1 MLETISSYHANYTA
15 VGDIIVM
22 ATVIVFMILIQS
34 AYIEKNKEFR
44 IFTGILVQLFTAAAA
59 NIYFNMKVHEPGYP
73 VWILYLLR
81 WSYLLCLFSVLHMFV
96 LYMGDP
102 LNQGEKIDKRYMW
115 SSRIILIVAVLYN
128 IIGTFFKF
136 GFYIQDE
143 KVHSGLNMFPVV
155 YIAFVSIIMIMIINY
170 RRKVFTPILMG
181 VISTCS
187 MSFLVMF
194 IQYRYGQ
201 ISFTTATFLFPC
213 YAVLYLLHS
222 SALDV
227 EMGSVHIGA
236 FTGHIKDLGEAGK
249 EGMLV
254 SMYLPAF
261 EEVGRKYPK
270 EITDKIRDNVYRLFR
285 GTTIFQIS
293 GGRTILVI
301 EASKNPDIEYDIKE
315 MLDIFSHE
323 YDIYKQD
330 YKIVITKTIDNKT
343 TGNEYLGLIQYIET
357 RMPMNDVHEITE
369 KEVDA
374 YQEYKYIVDEL
385 ADIYNKKDMDD
396 PRILVFCQPVYNIE
410 TGKFDTAEALMRM
423 KLEKTGMVFP
433 DKFIPIAENNGYIH
447 ALSLII
453 LSKTCAQIRKL
464 MEEGYYLKRISVNFS
479 IMDVREEHFCF
490 HVKQIVQDRGVP
502 FDKVAI
508 EITESQNEKD
518 FMLIKEKLYE
528 LKQSGIT
535 FYLDD
540 FGTGY
545 SNFDRIMELPFDII
559 KFDRSLVIASAED
572 EKTRIMVNHLAQ
584 LFADLDYSVLYEGI
598 ENEDDEKRCTEM
610 HASYL
615 QGYKYSKPIP
625 IEQLTEYFERK
636 YDPPVEIANPYD

>member
-1 MLETISSYHANYTA
+1 MLETISTYNANYTA

-34 AYIEKNKEFR
+34 AYIEKNKEFQ
-44 IFTGILVQLFTAAAA
+44 IFTGILVQLFCAAGL
-59 NIYFNMKVHEPGYP
+59 NIYFNMKVHVLGFP
-73 VWILYLLR
+73 VFILYLLR
-81 WSYLLCLFSVLHMFV
+81 WGYLLCLFSALHLFV
-96 LYMGDP
+96 MYMGDP
-102 LNQGEKIDKRYMW
+102 LNQGEKIDKRYVW
-115 SSRIILIVAVLYN
+115 ASRVILIAVVLYN
-128 IIGTFFKF
+128 VFGTIFKF
-136 GFYIQDE
+136 GFYIKGE
-143 KVHSGLNMFPVV
+143 NIHPGHNMFPVA
-155 YIAFVSIIMIMIINY
+155 YIAFVTIIMIRIINY
-170 RRKVFTPILMG
+170 RRKVFKPILFGM
-181 VISTCS
+181 ISTCS

-194 IQYRYGQ
+194 IQYRYEQ
-201 ISFTTATFLFPC
+201 TSFTTATYLLPC

-236 FTGHIKDLGEAGK
+236 FSGHVKDMV
-249 EGMLV
+249 EGGRESIMISLF
-254 SMYLPAF
+254 LPAF
-261 EEVGRKYPK
+261 EEVGKKYPK
-270 EITDKIRDNVYRLFR
+270 EITDKIRDNVYRLFK
-285 GTTIFQIS
+285 GATIFKIS
-293 GGRTILVI
+293 GGRTILII
-301 EASKNPDIEYDIKE
+301 ESAKNIDVEYDIKE
-315 MLDIFSHE
+315 MLDIFAHE
-323 YDIYKQD
+323 YEIYKQD
-330 YKIVITKTIDNKT
+330 YKVVITKTIENVSS
-343 TGNEYLGLIQYIET
+343 GNEYLGLIQYIEG
-357 RMPMNDVHEITE
+357 RMPINDVHEISE
-369 KEVDA
+369 KEVEA

-396 PRILVFCQPVYNIE
+396 PRILVYCQPVYNIE
-410 TGKFDTAEALMRM
+410 TGGFDTAEALMRM
-423 KLEKTGMVFP
+423 KLDKIGMVFP
-433 DKFIPIAENNGYIH
+433 DRFIPIAESNGYIH

-464 MEEGYYLKRISVNFS
+464 LEEGYYLKRISVNFS

-490 HVKQIVQDRGVP
+490 HVKQILQDTGVP
-502 FDKVAI
+502 SDKVAI

-518 FMLIKEKLYE
+518 FMLIKEKLNE

-572 EKTRIMVNHLAQ
+572 DKTRIMVNHLAQ
-584 LFADLDYSVLYEGI
+584 LFKDLEYSVLYEGI
-598 ENEDDEKRCTEM
+598 ENEDDEKRCIEM
-610 HASYL
+610 HANYL

-636 YDPPVEIANPYD
+636 YEPPVEVVHRYD